1 MRHIILSIFI
11 LPFYLGLNAQELA
24 TEKAT
29 DTIPEGISVDEVQVV
44 KAFEANLKKARNYD
58 VKPEIPTIPV
68 THPNYKYKLT
78 LTPIKIDYPEPQ
90 LRPLAMKPDDPF
102 DVNRFYAKLGYGTI
116 QNPWVDISYS
126 DVQKESHY
134 FGIGAH
140 YDAADQSKKYLY
152 KKHQNLGLG
161 LSGGLM
167 ALGENMLY
175 LDMGVEQKKR
185 FYYQGPSWQDSIF
198 SEESSKRNINAFNL
212 NLGLKNNSK
221 EMLQT
226 SYALNLSFNKTKA
239 SNPEISGTT
248 IGLAGE
254 LNHGINR
261 NLQLGIDI
269 NAGFEESNFGR
280 TTDDLFSFDIT
291 PNIVFTNKK
300 INISGGVFIAK
311 DSDKSKIFPK
321 INGLVNLKNG
331 LVNIIFG
338 TDAKRHSNNISNLL
352 KSNPWVGSS
361 SDSLY
366 NNYTE
371 DIYAGFRG
379 ANSYLQYE
387 LRMGFKKI
395 TNYYYF
401 INDPNDF
408 RQFSLLH
415 EPKLRSNY
423 FDVYVDIALTDV
435 IHVGGNLDLNFMKST
450 IVDKPLHISE
460 NHITTFALI
469 KLYNEKLLIKPFFIV
484 KTAPYYRDLLGNIL
498 QNRRQAEL
506 NIELNYNFSEN
517 FGVNLSAM
525 NILDKDYEDYYNY
538 SNYGINFAGGLMVK
552 F

>member
-212 NLGLKNNSK
+212 NLGLKNN
-221 EMLQT
+221 L
-226 SYALNLSFNKTKA
+226 
-239 SNPEISGTT
+239 
-248 IGLAGE
+248 
-254 LNHGINR
+254 
-261 NLQLGIDI
+261 
-269 NAGFEESNFGR
+269 
-280 TTDDLFSFDIT
+280 
-291 PNIVFTNKK
+291 
-300 INISGGVFIAK
+300 
-311 DSDKSKIFPK
+311 
-321 INGLVNLKNG
+321 
-331 LVNIIFG
+331 
-338 TDAKRHSNNISNLL
+338 
-352 KSNPWVGSS
+352 
-361 SDSLY
+361 
-366 NNYTE
+366 
-371 DIYAGFRG
+371 
-379 ANSYLQYE
+379 
-387 LRMGFKKI
+387 
-395 TNYYYF
+395 
-401 INDPNDF
+401 
-408 RQFSLLH
+408 
-415 EPKLRSNY
+415 
-423 FDVYVDIALTDV
+423 
-435 IHVGGNLDLNFMKST
+435 
-450 IVDKPLHISE
+450 
-460 NHITTFALI
+460 
-469 KLYNEKLLIKPFFIV
+469 
-484 KTAPYYRDLLGNIL
+484 
-498 QNRRQAEL
+498 
-506 NIELNYNFSEN
+506 
-517 FGVNLSAM
+517 
-525 NILDKDYEDYYNY
+525 
-538 SNYGINFAGGLMVK
+538 
-552 F
+552 